1 MPVEMARWTWE
12 DGGRGITVK
21 IMTGEL
27 ENVLV
32 NAPDEQIVAFAE
44 RFKNYPMPGG
54 FHVKDEPFNT
64 NPYARVVSLLN
75 ENSNGGAFIN
85 LLPGMVYSSYGAYE
99 DVMRDY
105 AVLLGQSRDKSI
117 LSMDNYPFP

>member
-1 MPVEMARWTWE
+1 MARWSWE

-54 FHVKDEPFNT
+54 FHVKDEPINP

-85 LLPGMVYSSYGAYE
+85 LLPGMVYSSCGAYE

-105 AVLLGQSRDKSI
+105 AVLLGPSRDKSI